1 MRRER
6 ADTMQKLTSGSRT
19 QKTLFSQKH
28 THTLGVFLR
37 ASLLRLPWL
46 AKEAPLQ
53 GGADDDACRIRGRDG
68 RNGCLRRR
76 REARRGDCEW
86 RRRRRWSSRSRWLLR
101 QFCHSA
107 PQNISRLSLLGYS
120 RGDRRDAASGGAQ
133 GELRGRRCVRAG
145 RSRKK
150 KKKKR
155 FSFSQF
161 PEPTKK
167 KKKKNK
173 QARSTSTSSRALKL
187 LASKPENAGFDL
199 VLKDHDPPKASARRF
214 LAALRRNRRAIPV
227 VVLSSSAA
235 AASTAARDADA
246 AMQGDNAKKCLA
258 AGAADV
264 LSGPLSLDECS
275 NLYARVFWWRR
286 VSQLLER

>member
-1 MRRER
+1 MGACGGGERRGEATANGGGDGDGAR
-6 ADTMQKLTSGSRT
+6 ALAGCSANSATPRLKILVVSPSSDIREETVA
-19 QKTLFSQKH
+19 TLQAAGHRVSC
-28 THTLGVFLR
+28 
-37 ASLLRLPWL
+37 A
-46 AKEAPLQ
+46 
-53 GGADDDACRIRGRDG
+53 GGDACARGG
-68 RNGCLRRR
+68 VG
-76 REARRGDCEW
+76 
-86 RRRRRWSSRSRWLLR
+86 
-101 QFCHSA
+101 
-107 PQNISRLSLLGYS
+107 
-120 RGDRRDAASGGAQ
+120 
-133 GELRGRRCVRAG
+133 
-145 RSRKK
+145 KK
-150 KKKKR
+150 KKKNASR
-155 FSFSQF
+155 FLNFLNL
-161 PEPTKK
+161 PKK